1 MNNQSPAIPLFDL
14 NYGTEEEEAVLRV
27 LRSKWLTMGP
37 ETEALEH
44 EFSDYFK
51 IKHAVAVSNC
61 TTALHLANLAVGVKQ
76 GIEVICPSL
85 TFVATSN
92 SVIYAGGT
100 PVFADI
106 ISTDDWTIS
115 PHEIEKKINKNTRVI
130 IVMHYGGFAC
140 QMDEILNIATTNNIQ
155 VIEDA
160 AHCPGS
166 TYKGKKLGSIGNIS
180 CFSFFSNKNISTG
193 EGGMICT
200 NNDDYANYIKI
211 IRSHGMTS
219 ATLDRHHGHAYSY
232 DVTDLGYNYRID
244 EIHAALARCQLKK
257 LETGNEHRRL
267 AATHYKDA
275 LSKSDKIKI
284 PFGNYCFPANYHIFP
299 ILLDKSIDR
308 HDLMVFL
315 REKGIQT
322 SIHYPPIHQFSY
334 YKAIMRNQILHNTD
348 FISRHELT
356 LPMYA
361 GISDA
366 QIDYVVD
373 ALNNFIRETPIP
385 KAK

>member
-1 MNNQSPAIPLFDL
+1 MSGANPTIPLFDL
-14 NYGTEEEEAVLRV
+14 NYGREEEEATLRV

-44 EFSDYFK
+44 EFVEYFK
-51 IKHAVAVSNC
+51 VKHAIAVSSC

-76 GIEVICPSL
+76 GTEVICPSL

-106 ISTDDWTIS
+106 LSVNDWTIS
-115 PHEIEKKINKNTRVI
+115 PTEIEKKINKNTRAI

-140 QMDEILNIATTNNIQ
+140 KMDEIIEIANLHKIP

-160 AHCPGS
+160 AHAPGS
-166 TYKGKKLGSIGNIS
+166 MYNDRFLGAIGDIS

-193 EGGMICT
+193 EGGIICT
-200 NNDDYANYIKI
+200 NNDDYASYIKK
-211 IRSHGMTS
+211 IRSHGMSS

-257 LETGNEHRRL
+257 LETGNERRRL
-267 AATHYKDA
+267 AAIRYKDV
-275 LSKSDKIKI
+275 LSNIDRINI
-284 PFGNYCFPANYHIFP
+284 PFDNYCFHTNYHIFP
-299 ILLDKSIDR
+299 ILLDKNIDR
-308 HDLMVFL
+308 HSLMVSL

-322 SIHYPPIHQFSY
+322 SIHYPPVHMFSY
-334 YKAIMRNQILHNTD
+334 YRKNYKAAILPLTKE
-348 FISRHELT
+348 IGTREVT
-356 LPMYA
+356 LPMFPTITD
-361 GISDA
+361 GQICLISEKIMEFF
-366 QIDYVVD
+366 Q
-373 ALNNFIRETPIP
+373 
-385 KAK
+385 K

>member
-1 MNNQSPAIPLFDL
+1 MNNPNPIIPLFDL
-14 NYGTEEEEAVLRV
+14 NYGSEEEEAVLRV

-44 EFSDYFK
+44 EFAEYFK
-51 IKHAVAVSNC
+51 VKHAIAVSSC

-76 GIEVICPSL
+76 GTEVICPSL

-106 ISTDDWTIS
+106 TSTDDWTIS
-115 PHEIEKKINKNTRVI
+115 PHEIEKKINKNTRAI
-130 IVMHYGGFAC
+130 IV
-140 QMDEILNIATTNNIQ
+140 NIAKTNNIQ

-160 AHCPGS
+160 AHAPGS
-166 TYKGKKLGSIGNIS
+166 MYKDRFLGAIGDIS

-200 NNDDYANYIKI
+200 NNDDYAKYIKI

-219 ATLDRHHGHAYSY
+219 ATLDRHKGHAYSY

-244 EIHAALARCQLKK
+244 EIHAALARCQLKQ

-267 AATHYKDA
+267 TATHYKDA
-275 LSKSDKIKI
+275 LSKIDRIKI
-284 PFGNYCFPANYHIFP
+284 PFGDYCFSANYHIFP

-308 HDLMVFL
+308 HSLMVFL

-322 SIHYPPIHQFSY
+322 SIHYPTVHMFSY
-334 YKAIMRNQILHNTD
+334 YRNNYKTTILPITEE
-348 FISRHELT
+348 IGIREVT
-356 LPMYA
+356 LPMFPTITD
-361 GISDA
+361 G
-366 QIDYVVD
+366 QIC
-373 ALNNFIRETPIP
+373 FIADKMREFFQ
-385 KAK
+385 K

>member
-1 MNNQSPAIPLFDL
+1 MNKRNPVIPLFDL
-14 NYGTEEEEAVLRV
+14 NYGWEEEEAVLRV

-37 ETEALEH
+37 ETEALEY
-44 EFSDYFK
+44 EIAEYFK
-51 IKHAVAVSNC
+51 VKHAMAVSSC

-76 GIEVICPSL
+76 GVEVICPSL

-92 SVIYAGGT
+92 SIIYAGGT

-106 ISTDDWTIS
+106 ISTDECTIS
-115 PHEIEKKINKNTRVI
+115 PHEIEKKINKNTRAI

-140 QMDEILNIATTNNIQ
+140 KMDEIIGIANRYKVP

-160 AHCPGS
+160 AHAPGS
-166 TYKGKKLGSIGNIS
+166 MYKNRFLGAIGDIS

-193 EGGMICT
+193 EGGIICT
-200 NNDDYANYIKI
+200 NNDDYANYIKK

-232 DVTDLGYNYRID
+232 DVIDLGYNYRID

-267 AATHYKDA
+267 AATHYKDV
-275 LSKSDKIKI
+275 LSKIDKIKI
-284 PFGNYCFPANYHIFP
+284 PFDNYCSPANYHIFS

-308 HDLMVFL
+308 NNLMVFL

-322 SIHYPPIHQFSY
+322 SIHYPPVHMFSY
-334 YKAIMRNQILHNTD
+334 YRENYKTSILPLTEEIGMR
-348 FISRHELT
+348 EVT
-356 LPMYA
+356 LPMFPTITD
-361 GISDA
+361 G
-366 QIDYVVD
+366 QICMI
-373 ALNNFIRETPIP
+373 AEKMREFF
-385 KAK
+385 KR

>member
-1 MNNQSPAIPLFDL
+1 MNNPNPVIPLFDL
-14 NYGTEEEEAVLRV
+14 NYGREEEEASLRV

-44 EFSDYFK
+44 EFAEYFK
-51 IKHAVAVSNC
+51 VKHAIAVSSC

-76 GIEVICPSL
+76 GTEVICPSL

-106 ISTDDWTIS
+106 LSVNDWTIS
-115 PHEIEKKINKNTRVI
+115 PTEIEKKINKNTRAI

-140 QMDEILNIATTNNIQ
+140 KMDEIIEIANLHKIP

-160 AHCPGS
+160 AHAPGS
-166 TYKGKKLGSIGNIS
+166 MYNDRFLGAIGDIS

-193 EGGMICT
+193 EGGIICT
-200 NNDDYANYIKI
+200 NNDDYASYIKK
-211 IRSHGMTS
+211 IRSHGMSS

-257 LETGNEHRRL
+257 LETGNERRRL
-267 AATHYKDA
+267 AAIRYKDV
-275 LSKSDKIKI
+275 LSNIDRINI
-284 PFGNYCFPANYHIFP
+284 PFDNYCFHTNYHIFP
-299 ILLDKSIDR
+299 ILLDKNIDR
-308 HDLMVFL
+308 HSLMVSL

-322 SIHYPPIHQFSY
+322 SIHYPPVHMFSY
-334 YKAIMRNQILHNTD
+334 YRGNHKTTILPLTEEIGMR
-348 FISRHELT
+348 EVT
-356 LPMYA
+356 LPMFPTITD
-361 GISDA
+361 G
-366 QIDYVVD
+366 QIC
-373 ALNNFIRETPIP
+373 FIAEKIMEFFQ
-385 KAK
+385 K

>member
-1 MNNQSPAIPLFDL
+1 MNNPKPVIPLFDL
-14 NYGTEEEEAVLRV
+14 NYGSEEEDAVLRV
-27 LRSKWLTMGP
+27 LRGKWLTMGP
-37 ETEALEH
+37 ETEALEY
-44 EFSDYFK
+44 EFAEYFK
-51 IKHAVAVSNC
+51 VKHALAISSC
-61 TTALHLANLAVGVKQ
+61 TTALHLANLAVGIKQ
-76 GIEVICPSL
+76 GNEVICPSL

-92 SVIYAGGT
+92 SVIYSGGT

-106 ISTDDWTIS
+106 LSVNDWTIS
-115 PHEIEKKINKNTRVI
+115 PHEIENKINKNTRAI

-140 QMDEILNIATTNNIQ
+140 KMDEIIEIANCHKIP

-160 AHCPGS
+160 AHAPGS
-166 TYKGKKLGSIGNIS
+166 MYKDRFLGAIGDIS

-200 NNDDYANYIKI
+200 NNDDYANYIKK

-257 LETGNEHRRL
+257 LEIGNEHRRR
-267 AATHYKDA
+267 AATHYKNA
-275 LSKSDKIKI
+275 LSKIDKIKI
-284 PFGNYCFPANYHIFP
+284 PFGNYSFIANYHIFP
-299 ILLDKSIDR
+299 ILLDESIDR
-308 HDLMVFL
+308 HSLMVFL

-322 SIHYPPIHQFSY
+322 SIHYPSIHKFGY
-334 YKAIMRNQILHNTD
+334 YRTIMGDQILPNTD
-348 FISRHELT
+348 FVARHELT

-361 GISDA
+361 SITDA
-366 QIDYVVD
+366 QIDYIVD
-373 ALNNFIRETPIP
+373 ALINFIDG
-385 KAK
+385 K

>member
-1 MNNQSPAIPLFDL
+1 MNNPNPVIPLFDL
-14 NYGTEEEEAVLRV
+14 NYGREEEEAVLRV

-37 ETEALEH
+37 ETEALEY
-44 EFSDYFK
+44 EFAEYFK
-51 IKHAVAVSNC
+51 VKHAIAVSSC

-76 GIEVICPSL
+76 KNEVICPSL

-106 ISTDDWTIS
+106 TSTDDWTIS
-115 PHEIEKKINKNTRVI
+115 PNEIEKKINKNTRAI

-140 QMDEILNIATTNNIQ
+140 QMDEILNIAKTNNIQ

-166 TYKGKKLGSIGNIS
+166 TYKGKKLGSIGDIS

-200 NNDDYANYIKI
+200 NNDDYANYIKK

-257 LETGNEHRRL
+257 VETGNERRRL
-267 AATHYKDA
+267 AATHYKNA
-275 LSKSDKIKI
+275 LSKIDKIKI
-284 PFGNYCFPANYHIFP
+284 PFSNYCFLANYHIFP

-308 HDLMVFL
+308 HSLMVFL

-322 SIHYPPIHQFSY
+322 SIHYPPIHKFSY
-334 YKAIMRNQILHNTD
+334 YRTIMGDQIMHNTD
-348 FISRHELT
+348 FASRHELT

-361 GISDA
+361 SITDD

-373 ALNNFIRETPIP
+373 ALINFIDG
-385 KAK
+385 K

>member
-1 MNNQSPAIPLFDL
+1 MSKQNPVIPLFDL
-14 NYGTEEEEAVLRV
+14 NYGREEEEAVSRV

-37 ETEALEH
+37 ETEALEY
-44 EFSDYFK
+44 EFAEYFK
-51 IKHAVAVSNC
+51 VKHAIAVSSC

-76 GIEVICPSL
+76 GTEVICPSL

-100 PVFADI
+100 PVFADVL
-106 ISTDDWTIS
+106 SVNDWTIS
-115 PHEIEKKINKNTRVI
+115 PNEIEKKINKNTRAI

-140 QMDEILNIATTNNIQ
+140 KMDEIIEIVNRYKIP

-160 AHCPGS
+160 AHAPGS
-166 TYKGKKLGSIGNIS
+166 FYKDRLLGAIGDIS

-193 EGGMICT
+193 EGGIICT
-200 NNDDYANYIKI
+200 NNDDYANYIKK

-257 LETGNEHRRL
+257 LETGNELRRL
-267 AATHYKDA
+267 AAIRYKDA
-275 LSKSDKIKI
+275 LSKIDRIKI
-284 PFGNYCFPANYHIFP
+284 PFGNYCFLANYHIFP

-308 HDLMVFL
+308 HSLMVFL

-322 SIHYPPIHQFSY
+322 SIHYPPVQMFSY
-334 YKAIMRNQILHNTD
+334 YRENYKTTMLPITEEIGMR
-348 FISRHELT
+348 EVT
-356 LPMYA
+356 LPMFPTITD
-361 GISDA
+361 GQTCFISEKIMEFF
-366 QIDYVVD
+366 Q
-373 ALNNFIRETPIP
+373 
-385 KAK
+385 K

>member
-1 MNNQSPAIPLFDL
+1 MSNPNPVIPLFDL
-14 NYGTEEEEAVLRV
+14 NYGREEEDAVSRV
-27 LRSKWLTMGP
+27 LKSKWLTMGP
-37 ETEALEH
+37 ETEALEY
-44 EFSDYFK
+44 EFAKYFK
-51 IKHAVAVSNC
+51 VKHALAISSC

-76 GIEVICPSL
+76 GTNVICPSL

-106 ISTDDWTIS
+106 TSADDWTIS
-115 PHEIEKKINKNTRVI
+115 PDEIEKKINKNTRAI

-140 QMDEILNIATTNNIQ
+140 KMDEIIEIANHHKIP

-160 AHCPGS
+160 AHAPGS
-166 TYKGKKLGSIGNIS
+166 FYKDRLLGTIGDIS

-200 NNDDYANYIKI
+200 NNDDYANYIKK

-257 LETGNEHRRL
+257 LEPGNERRRL
-267 AATHYKDA
+267 AAIHYKDA
-275 LSKSDKIKI
+275 LSKIDKIKI

-308 HDLMVFL
+308 HSLMVFL

-322 SIHYPPIHQFSY
+322 SIHYTPVHMFSY
-334 YKAIMRNQILHNTD
+334 YRKNYKTEMLPLTEEIGIC
-348 FISRHELT
+348 EVT
-356 LPMYA
+356 LPMFPTITD
-361 GISDA
+361 G
-366 QIDYVVD
+366 QIHLI
-373 ALNNFIRETPIP
+373 AEKIREFFQ
-385 KAK
+385 K

>member
-1 MNNQSPAIPLFDL
+1 MSGANPTIPLFDL
-14 NYGTEEEEAVLRV
+14 NYGREEEEAALRV

-37 ETEALEH
+37 ETEALEY
-44 EFSDYFK
+44 EFAEYLK
-51 IKHAVAVSNC
+51 VKHAIAVSNC

-76 GIEVICPSL
+76 GTEVICPAL

-100 PVFADI
+100 PVFADVN
-106 ISTDDWTIS
+106 STDDWTIS
-115 PHEIEKKINKNTRVI
+115 PHEIEKKINKKTRAI

-140 QMDEILNIATTNNIQ
+140 KMDEIIEIANSHKIQ
-155 VIEDA
+155 IIEDA
-160 AHCPGS
+160 AHAPGS
-166 TYKGKKLGSIGNIS
+166 MYKDRFLGAIGDIS

-193 EGGMICT
+193 EGGIICT
-200 NNDDYANYIKI
+200 NNDDYASYIKK

-267 AATHYKDA
+267 AATRYKDA
-275 LSKSDKIKI
+275 LSKIDRIKI

-308 HDLMVFL
+308 NSLMVFL
-315 REKGIQT
+315 RGKGIQT
-322 SIHYPPIHQFSY
+322 SIHYPPIHCFNFYQKIFGIQNLPLTESV
-334 YKAIMRNQILHNTD
+334 AQ
-348 FISRHELT
+348 HELT

-361 GISDA
+361 DINNEK
-366 QIDYVVD
+366 IDFIID
-373 ALNNFIRETPIP
+373 ALHTYSKNT
-385 KAK
+385 

>member
-1 MNNQSPAIPLFDL
+1 MNSSNPVIPLFDL
-14 NYGTEEEEAVLRV
+14 NYGREEEEAVLRI

-37 ETEALEH
+37 ETEALEC
-44 EFSDYFK
+44 EFAEYFK
-51 IKHAVAVSNC
+51 VKHAIAVSSC

-76 GIEVICPSL
+76 GTEVICPAL

-92 SVIYAGGT
+92 SIIYTGGT

-115 PHEIEKKINKNTRVI
+115 PHEIEKKINKNTRAI

-140 QMDEILNIATTNNIQ
+140 QMNEILNIATTNNIQ

-160 AHCPGS
+160 AHAPGS
-166 TYKGKKLGSIGNIS
+166 MYKDRFLGAIGDIS

-200 NNDDYANYIKI
+200 NNDDYANYINK

-275 LSKSDKIKI
+275 LSKIDKIKI

-308 HDLMVFL
+308 NDLMVFL
-315 REKGIQT
+315 REKRIQT
-322 SIHYPPIHQFSY
+322 SIHYPPIHKFSY
-334 YKAIMRNQILHNTD
+334 YRTIMGDQILHNTD

-361 GISDA
+361 GITDA

-373 ALNNFIRETPIP
+373 ALINFIDG
-385 KAK
+385 K

>member
-1 MNNQSPAIPLFDL
+1 MNNLNPVIPLFDL
-14 NYGTEEEEAVLRV
+14 NYGSEEEEAVLRV

-37 ETEALEH
+37 ETEALEY
-44 EFSDYFK
+44 EFAEYFK
-51 IKHAVAVSNC
+51 VKHALALSSC
-61 TTALHLANLAVGVKQ
+61 TTALHLANLAFGVKQ
-76 GIEVICPSL
+76 GTEVICPSL

-106 ISTDDWTIS
+106 TSTDDWTIS
-115 PHEIEKKINKNTRVI
+115 PHEIEKKINKNTRSI

-140 QMDEILNIATTNNIQ
+140 QMDEIIEIANRYKIP

-160 AHCPGS
+160 AHAPGS
-166 TYKGKKLGSIGNIS
+166 MYKDRFLGTVGDIS

-193 EGGMICT
+193 EGGIICT
-200 NNDDYANYIKI
+200 NNDDYANYIKK

-219 ATLDRHHGHAYSY
+219 ATLDRHQGHAYSY

-257 LETGNEHRRL
+257 LETGNESRRL

-275 LSKSDKIKI
+275 LSKIDKIKI
-284 PFGNYCFPANYHIFP
+284 PFVNYCFSANCHIFP

-308 HDLMVFL
+308 HSLMVFL
-315 REKGIQT
+315 RGKGIQT
-322 SIHYPPIHQFSY
+322 SIHYPPVHMFSY
-334 YKAIMRNQILHNTD
+334 YRGNHKTTILPLTEEIGMR
-348 FISRHELT
+348 EVT
-356 LPMYA
+356 LPMFPTITD
-361 GISDA
+361 G
-366 QIDYVVD
+366 QIC
-373 ALNNFIRETPIP
+373 FIAEKMREFFQ
-385 KAK
+385 K

>member
-1 MNNQSPAIPLFDL
+1 MNNPNPVIPLFDL
-14 NYGTEEEEAVLRV
+14 NYGREEKESVLRV

-37 ETEALEH
+37 ETEALEK
-44 EFSDYFK
+44 EFAEYFK
-51 IKHAVAVSNC
+51 VKHALAVSSC
-61 TTALHLANLAVGVKQ
+61 TTALHLANLAVGVKK
-76 GIEVICPSL
+76 GTKVICPSF

-92 SVIYAGGT
+92 SVLYAGGI

-115 PHEIEKKINKNTRVI
+115 PNEIKKKINKNTRAI

-140 QMDEILNIATTNNIQ
+140 KMDEIIEIAKCNKIT

-160 AHCPGS
+160 AHAPGS
-166 TYKGKKLGSIGNIS
+166 FYKDRLLGAIGDIS

-257 LETGNEHRRL
+257 LKKGNERRRL
-267 AATHYKDA
+267 AAIRYKNA
-275 LSKSDKIKI
+275 FSKIDKITI
-284 PFGNYCFPANYHIFP
+284 PFADYSFSANYHIFP
-299 ILLDKSIDR
+299 ILLDKSINR
-308 HDLMVFL
+308 HSLMVFL
-315 REKGIQT
+315 RGKGIQT
-322 SIHYPPIHQFSY
+322 SIHYPPVHKFSY
-334 YKAIMRNQILHNTD
+334 YKTFMGDQILRNTD
-348 FISRHELT
+348 FVSQRELT
-356 LPMYA
+356 LPMYD
-361 GISDA
+361 GITDA

-373 ALNNFIRETPIP
+373 ALINFIYR
-385 KAK
+385 K

>member
-1 MNNQSPAIPLFDL
+1 MNNSNPVIPLFDL
-14 NYGTEEEEAVLRV
+14 NYGSEEEDAVLRV

-44 EFSDYFK
+44 EFAEYFK
-51 IKHAVAVSNC
+51 VKHALAVSSC
-61 TTALHLANLAVGVKQ
+61 TTALHLANLAIGVKQ
-76 GIEVICPSL
+76 GTEVICPSL

-106 ISTDDWTIS
+106 LSVNDWTIS
-115 PHEIEKKINKNTRVI
+115 PYEIEKKINKNTQAI

-140 QMDEILNIATTNNIQ
+140 KMDEIIEIANRHKIQ

-160 AHCPGS
+160 AHAPGS
-166 TYKGKKLGSIGNIS
+166 SYKDKLLGTIGDIS

-200 NNDDYANYIKI
+200 NNDEYANYIKK

-373 ALNNFIRETPIP
+373 ALNNFIRETPIA

>member
-1 MNNQSPAIPLFDL
+1 MNNPNPAIPLFDL
-14 NYGTEEEEAVLRV
+14 NYGREEKEAVLRV

-37 ETEALEH
+37 ETEALEN
-44 EFSDYFK
+44 EFAGYFK
-51 IKHAVAVSNC
+51 VKHALAVSSC
-61 TTALHLANLAVGVKQ
+61 TTALHLANLAVGVKKRTN
-76 GIEVICPSL
+76 VICPSF

-92 SVIYAGGT
+92 SVLYAGGI

-115 PHEIEKKINKNTRVI
+115 PNEIKKKINKNTRAI

-140 QMDEILNIATTNNIQ
+140 KMDEIIEIAKRNKIP

-160 AHCPGS
+160 AHAPGS
-166 TYKGKKLGSIGNIS
+166 FYKDRLLGSTGDIS

-200 NNDDYANYIKI
+200 NNDDYANYIKK

-219 ATLDRHHGHAYSY
+219 ATWDRHHGHAYSY

-257 LETGNEHRRL
+257 LKKGNERRRL
-267 AATHYKDA
+267 AAIRYKNA
-275 LSKSDKIKI
+275 LSKIDKITI
-284 PFGNYCFPANYHIFP
+284 PFADYSFSANYHIFP
-299 ILLDKSIDR
+299 ILLSKSIDR
-308 HDLMVFL
+308 HSLMVFL
-315 REKGIQT
+315 RGKGIQT
-322 SIHYPPIHQFSY
+322 SIHYPPVHKFSY
-334 YKAIMRNQILHNTD
+334 YKTVMGNQILRNTD
-348 FISRHELT
+348 SVSRHELT

-361 GISDA
+361 GITGA
-366 QIDYVVD
+366 QIDYVID
-373 ALNNFIRETPIP
+373 ALINFIDR
-385 KAK
+385 K

>member
-1 MNNQSPAIPLFDL
+1 MSGANPTIPLFDL
-14 NYGTEEEEAVLRV
+14 NYGHDEEEAALRV

-37 ETEALEH
+37 ETEALEY
-44 EFSDYFK
+44 EFAEHFK
-51 IKHAVAVSNC
+51 VKHALAVSSC
-61 TTALHLANLAVGVKQ
+61 TTALHLANLAVGVKH
-76 GIEVICPSL
+76 GTEVICPSL

-106 ISTDDWTIS
+106 TSTDDWTIS
-115 PHEIEKKINKNTRVI
+115 PHEIEKKINKNTRAI
-130 IVMHYGGFAC
+130 IIMHYGGFAC
-140 QMDEILNIATTNNIQ
+140 QMDEIMEIANRHEIP

-160 AHCPGS
+160 AHAPGS
-166 TYKGKKLGSIGNIS
+166 MYKNRFLGAIGDIS

-200 NNDDYANYIKI
+200 NNYDYANYIKI

-257 LETGNEHRRL
+257 LETGNERRRR

-275 LSKSDKIKI
+275 LSKIDRINI
-284 PFGNYCFPANYHIFP
+284 PFCNYCFPANYHIFP
-299 ILLDKSIDR
+299 ILLDESIDR
-308 HDLMVFL
+308 NNLMIFL

-322 SIHYPPIHQFSY
+322 SIHYPPIHRFSFY
-334 YKAIMRNQILHNTD
+334 QKIFDIQNLPLTESVAQ
-348 FISRHELT
+348 HELT

-361 GISDA
+361 DITNEK
-366 QIDYVVD
+366 IDFIIE
-373 ALNNFIRETPIP
+373 ALHTYCNHT
-385 KAK
+385 

>member
-1 MNNQSPAIPLFDL
+1 MNNPNPVIPLFDL
-14 NYGTEEEEAVLRV
+14 NYGREEEEAISRV
-27 LRSKWLTMGP
+27 LQSKWLTMGP
-37 ETEALEH
+37 ETEALEY
-44 EFSDYFK
+44 EFAEYFK
-51 IKHAVAVSNC
+51 LKHAIAVSSC
-61 TTALHLANLAVGVKQ
+61 TTALHLASLAVGVKK

-92 SVIYAGGT
+92 SVIYACGT

-106 ISTDDWTIS
+106 TSTDDLTIS

-130 IVMHYGGFAC
+130 IVMHYGGFSC
-140 QMDEILNIATTNNIQ
+140 QMDEILNIAKTNNLQ

-166 TYKGKKLGSIGNIS
+166 TYKGKKLGSIGDIS

-200 NNDDYANYIKI
+200 NNDEYANYIKK

-257 LETGNEHRRL
+257 LETGNERRRL

-275 LSKSDKIKI
+275 LSKIDKIKI
-284 PFGNYCFPANYHIFP
+284 PFGNYCFLANYHIFP

-308 HDLMVFL
+308 HSLMVFL

-322 SIHYPPIHQFSY
+322 SIHYPPIHEFSY
-334 YKAIMRNQILHNTD
+334 YRTIMGDHILRNTD
-348 FISRHELT
+348 FVARHELT

-361 GISDA
+361 NITDA

-373 ALNNFIRETPIP
+373 ALINFIDG
-385 KAK
+385 K

>member
-1 MNNQSPAIPLFDL
+1 MNNPNPVIPLFDL
-14 NYGTEEEEAVLRV
+14 NYGREEEEAVLRV
-27 LRSKWLTMGP
+27 LRSKWLTMGQ
-37 ETEALEH
+37 ETEALEY
-44 EFSDYFK
+44 EFAEYFEV
-51 IKHAVAVSNC
+51 KHAIAVSSC

-76 GIEVICPSL
+76 GAEVICPSL

-92 SVIYAGGT
+92 AVIYAGGT

-106 ISTDDWTIS
+106 VSTDDWTIS
-115 PHEIEKKINKNTRVI
+115 PHEIEKKINNNTRAI

-140 QMDEILNIATTNNIQ
+140 QMDEILNIATANNIK

-166 TYKGKKLGSIGNIS
+166 TYKGKKLGSIGDIS

-200 NNDDYANYIKI
+200 NNDDYANYIRK

-257 LETGNEHRRL
+257 LETGNKRRRR
-267 AATHYKDA
+267 AATHYKGA
-275 LSKSDKIKI
+275 LSKIDKIKI
-284 PFGNYCFPANYHIFP
+284 PFGNYFFPANYHIFP

-322 SIHYPPIHQFSY
+322 SVHYPPIHKFSY
-334 YKAIMRNQILHNTD
+334 YKTIMRNQILDNTD
-348 FISRHELT
+348 LISRHELT

-361 GISDA
+361 GITDA

-373 ALNNFIRETPIP
+373 ALNNYFDG
-385 KAK
+385 K

>member
-1 MNNQSPAIPLFDL
+1 MSGANPTIPLFDL
-14 NYGTEEEEAVLRV
+14 NYGHDEEEAALRV

-37 ETEALEH
+37 ETEALEN
-44 EFSDYFK
+44 EFAKYFK
-51 IKHAVAVSNC
+51 VKYAIAVSSC
-61 TTALHLANLAVGVKQ
+61 TTALHLANLSVGVKQ
-76 GIEVICPSL
+76 GTEVICPSL

-115 PHEIEKKINKNTRVI
+115 PNEIEKKINKNTRAI

-140 QMDEILNIATTNNIQ
+140 KMNEIIEIANRYKIP

-160 AHCPGS
+160 AHAPGS
-166 TYKGKKLGSIGNIS
+166 MYKDRFLGAIGDIS

-193 EGGMICT
+193 EGGVICT
-200 NNDDYANYIKI
+200 NNDDYANYIKK

-257 LETGNEHRRL
+257 LETGNERRRL
-267 AATHYKDA
+267 AATRYKDA
-275 LSKSDKIKI
+275 LSKIDKIKV
-284 PFGNYCFPANYHIFP
+284 PFGNYCFSVNYHIFP
-299 ILLDKSIDR
+299 ILLDKSINR
-308 HDLMVFL
+308 NSLMVFL

-322 SIHYPPIHQFSY
+322 SIHYPPIHCFSFY
-334 YKAIMRNQILHNTD
+334 QKRFGFQNLPLTENITQ
-348 FISRHELT
+348 HELT
-356 LPMYA
+356 LPIYA
-361 GISDA
+361 DITDT
-366 QIDYVVD
+366 QIDYVVY
-373 ALNNFIRETPIP
+373 ALINFIDG
-385 KAK
+385 K

>member
-1 MNNQSPAIPLFDL
+1 MNNPNPAIPLFDL
-14 NYGTEEEEAVLRV
+14 NYGREEKEAILRV

-37 ETEALEH
+37 ETEALEK
-44 EFSDYFK
+44 EFAEYFK
-51 IKHAVAVSNC
+51 LKHVLAVSSC

-76 GIEVICPSL
+76 ETEAICPSL

-100 PVFADI
+100 PVFTDI
-106 ISTDDWTIS
+106 TSTDDWTIS
-115 PHEIEKKINKNTRVI
+115 PHEIEKKINKNTRAI

-140 QMDEILNIATTNNIQ
+140 KMDEIIEIAKHNKIP

-160 AHCPGS
+160 AHAPGS
-166 TYKGKKLGSIGNIS
+166 FYKDRLLGTIGDIS

-200 NNDDYANYIKI
+200 NNDDYANYIKK

-257 LETGNEHRRL
+257 LKKGNERRRL
-267 AATHYKDA
+267 AAIRYKNA
-275 LSKSDKIKI
+275 LSKIDKITI
-284 PFGNYCFPANYHIFP
+284 PFADYSFSANYHIFP
-299 ILLDKSIDR
+299 ILLNKSIDR
-308 HDLMVFL
+308 HSLMVFL

-322 SIHYPPIHQFSY
+322 SIHYPPVHMFSY
-334 YKAIMRNQILHNTD
+334 YRKNYKIKKLPLTKEIGIR
-348 FISRHELT
+348 EVT
-356 LPMYA
+356 LPMFPQITD
-361 GISDA
+361 GQICLISEK
-366 QIDYVVD
+366 IKE
-373 ALNNFIRETPIP
+373 FF
-385 KAK
+385 KK

>member
-1 MNNQSPAIPLFDL
+1 MNNPNPAIPLFDL
-14 NYGTEEEEAVLRV
+14 NYGREEKEAVLRV

-37 ETEALEH
+37 ETEALEN
-44 EFSDYFK
+44 EFSGYFK
-51 IKHAVAVSNC
+51 VKHALAVSSC
-61 TTALHLANLAVGVKQ
+61 TTALHLANLAVGVK
-76 GIEVICPSL
+76 EETNVICPSF

-92 SVIYAGGT
+92 SVLYAGGI

-115 PHEIEKKINKNTRVI
+115 PNEIKKKINKNTRAI

-140 QMDEILNIATTNNIQ
+140 KMDEIIEIAKRNKIT

-160 AHCPGS
+160 AHAPGS
-166 TYKGKKLGSIGNIS
+166 FYKDRLLGAIGDIS

-200 NNDDYANYIKI
+200 NNDDYANYIKK

-257 LETGNEHRRL
+257 LKKGNERRRL
-267 AATHYKDA
+267 AAIRYKNA
-275 LSKSDKIKI
+275 LSKIDKITI
-284 PFGNYCFPANYHIFP
+284 PFANYSFSANYHIFP
-299 ILLDKSIDR
+299 ILLNKSINR
-308 HDLMVFL
+308 HSLMVYL
-315 REKGIQT
+315 RGKGIQT
-322 SIHYPPIHQFSY
+322 SIHYPPVHKFSY
-334 YKAIMRNQILHNTD
+334 YKTVMGDHVLRNTD
-348 FISRHELT
+348 SVSLHELT

-361 GISDA
+361 GITDA

-373 ALNNFIRETPIP
+373 ALINFIEG
-385 KAK
+385 K